1 MDSREHIA
9 IGTYGLLDNVHPL
22 PVTYHIIL
30 STVEDDFFTTHGK
43 CNNLAYLIFETT
55 ALHGYSLFAFC
66 ILPGQ
71 VHILCRPGN
80 LLVGH
85 FVNLLRFRYEH
96 VMAKLGFGKCVW
108 QRPFDEYRL
117 HAEEVIE
124 KAMYIFDAPVEKG
137 LCESAVAYPFSFV
150 LGGKDYLP

>member
-1 MDSREHIA
+1 MDSREQNI

-22 PVTYHIIL
+22 PVTHHIIL
-30 STVEDDFFTTHGK
+30 STVDDDFFSIPRK

-55 ALHGYSLFAFC
+55 ALHGYCLFAFC

-80 LLVGH
+80 LLVSH

-96 VMAKLGFGKCVW
+96 VMAKLDIGKRVW
-108 QRPFDEYRL
+108 QRPFDEHQLR
-117 HAEEVIE
+117 AEEVIE
-124 KAMYIFDAPVEKG
+124 KALFIFDAPVAKG
-137 LCESAVAYPFSFV
+137 LVESAVAYPFSFV